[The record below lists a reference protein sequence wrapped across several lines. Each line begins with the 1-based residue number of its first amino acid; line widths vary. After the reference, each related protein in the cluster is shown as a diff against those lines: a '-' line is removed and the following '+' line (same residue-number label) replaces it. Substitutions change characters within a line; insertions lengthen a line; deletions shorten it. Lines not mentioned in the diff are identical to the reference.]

1 MPVLCDVEI
10 VLDQHDGLDVREVD
24 DRQIL
29 QDVSIVYGSVA
40 VRHLDVAPAFE
51 RREQHE
57 QVGGAVALVLVIDA
71 GWASSFHWDR
81 HARLGNELL

>member
-1 MPVLCDVEI
+1 MTS
-10 VLDQHDGLDVREVD
+10 EVD
-24 DRQIL
+24 VGQIL
-29 QDVSIVYGSVA
+29 QDVGVIDGGMA

-71 GWASSFHWDR
+71 GRALDLRAADCWAPAAKANSGLRSIHDIFVPR
-81 HARLGNELL
+81 RLP